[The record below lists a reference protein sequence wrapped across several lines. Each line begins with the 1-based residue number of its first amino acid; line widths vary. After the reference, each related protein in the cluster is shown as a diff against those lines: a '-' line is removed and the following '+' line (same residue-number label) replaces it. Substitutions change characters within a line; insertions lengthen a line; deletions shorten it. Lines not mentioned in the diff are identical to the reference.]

1 MSQSERYE
9 RLRLLVK
16 RVNKERKRQ
25 ANQVDILCNDL
36 VAAQREFM
44 RRLNSVGFAA
54 RFYKDLLGLTDLRTL
69 LSRAARIIREELPGT
84 GIVFFLRQADGGDL
98 RICDGEP
105 IPGFQGRRLVDCFTP
120 ELVADICKSNRLC
133 ALDDLFGMGLEGD
146 RKELNSLSLA
156 TIPLQDLGR
165 SLGFVLAYR
174 AATHPLRA
182 DELDKVGLIM
192 CGLSQAI
199 RACGAALHSR

>member
-36 VAAQREFM
+36 VTAQREFM

-69 LSRAARIIREELPGT
+69 LSRAGRLIREELPGT
-84 GIVFFLRQADGGDL
+84 GIAFFVRQADGGDL
-98 RICDGEP
+98 RVCDGEP
-105 IPGFQGRRLVDCFTP
+105 IPGFQGRHLMDCFTP
-120 ELVADICKSNRLC
+120 ELVSEICKSNRPC
-133 ALDDLFGMGLEGD
+133 MVDDLFGMGLEGD
-146 RKELNSLSLA
+146 LNDLNNFSLA

-165 SLGFVLAYR
+165 SLGFVLASR
-174 AATHPLRA
+174 AAAQPLRA
-182 DELDKVGLIM
+182 DEIDKIGLIT
-192 CGLSQAI
+192 CGLSQAV
-199 RACGAALHSR
+199 RACGVTLHSR

>member
-1 MSQSERYE
+1 
-9 RLRLLVK
+9 
-16 RVNKERKRQ
+16 
-25 ANQVDILCNDL
+25 VDILCNDL

-69 LSRAARIIREELPGT
+69 LSRAARLIREELPGT

-98 RICDGEP
+98 RICDAEP
-105 IPGFQGRRLVDCFTP
+105 ILGFQGPRLVDCFTP

-146 RKELNSLSLA
+146 REELNSLSLA

-182 DELDKVGLIM
+182 DELDKIGLIT

>member
-1 MSQSERYE
+1 MSQDERYQ
-9 RLRLLVK
+9 RLRLLIK

-69 LSRAARIIREELPGT
+69 LSRAGRIIREELPAT
-84 GIVFFLRQADGGDL
+84 GIVFFLRQADGADL
-98 RICDGEP
+98 RICDGEA
-105 IPGFQGRRLVDCFTP
+105 IPGFHAPRLMDCFTP
-120 ELVADICKSNRLC
+120 ELVADICKFNGLC
-133 ALDDLFGMGLEGD
+133 TLDDLFSMGLEGD
-146 RKELNSLSLA
+146 RQELNSLSLA

-174 AATHPLRA
+174 AATTPLRA
-182 DELDKVGLIM
+182 DELDKIGLIT

>member
-1 MSQSERYE
+1 MSQIERYE

-16 RVNKERKRQ
+16 KVNRERKRQ

-36 VAAQREFM
+36 VAAHREFM

-54 RFYKDLLGLTDLRTL
+54 RFYKDLLGVTELRTL
-69 LSRAARIIREELPGT
+69 LTRAGRLIREELPGA
-84 GIVFFLRQADGGDL
+84 GIAFFLRQADGADL
-98 RICDGEP
+98 HVCDGEP
-105 IPGFQGRRLVDCFTP
+105 IPGFQGRPADCFTP
-120 ELVADICKSNRLC
+120 ELVNNIYKSNQRC
-133 ALDDLFGMGLEGD
+133 TVEDLFGMGLEGD
-146 RKELNSLSLA
+146 RKDLNNLFLA

-174 AATHPLRA
+174 AAAHPLRT
-182 DELDKVGLIM
+182 DELDKVGLIA